1 MSKLEIW
8 KRWRS
13 HIWGWTQYVHWSLVL
28 SLQADHRNAPDATA
42 TYILGCRS
50 KASFLKSITQMCPKD
65 VLFYA
70 CIKELSSSS
79 LVCVSHSVVFDS
91 LRPLELSM
99 GFSVYGILQARIL
112 KWIAI
117 PFSRG
122 TSQPRNWN
130 LVSCMAGRFFTVWAT
145 GKSSLLCSCYLRAIP
160 DSYHQLLA
168 HPMSWLAAVGKGV
181 LHGQRRNFS
190 VSPLLHFC
198 TLLSS
203 VLHYSS
209 VEPDRLSSTVH
220 DELSMVLG
228 GQGQFFS

>member
-1 MSKLEIW
+1 MS
-8 KRWRS
+8 
-13 HIWGWTQYVHWSLVL
+13 
-28 SLQADHRNAPDATA
+28 
-42 TYILGCRS
+42 
-50 KASFLKSITQMCPKD
+50 
-65 VLFYA
+65 LF
-70 CIKELSSSS
+70 SS
-79 LVCVSHSVVFDS
+79 LFLLPYCVRVLVAQSGPTLCDLTDCS
-91 LRPLELSM
+91 PA
-99 GFSVYGILQARIL
+99 GFSVHEILQARIL

-122 TSQPRNWN
+122 TSQPRNRN

-145 GKSSLLCSCYLRAIP
+145 GKSSLSCSCYLRAIP

-168 HPMSWLAAVGKGV
+168 HPMSWVAAVGKGV

>member
-1 MSKLEIW
+1 M
-8 KRWRS
+8 R
-13 HIWGWTQYVHWSLVL
+13 
-28 SLQADHRNAPDATA
+28 
-42 TYILGCRS
+42 
-50 KASFLKSITQMCPKD
+50 
-65 VLFYA
+65 LF
-70 CIKELSSSS
+70 SS
-79 LVCVSHSVVFDS
+79 LFFLPCCVCVLVAQSCLTLCDPTGCS
-91 LRPLELSM
+91 PP
-99 GFSVYGILQARIL
+99 GFSVHGILQARIL

-122 TSQPRNWN
+122 TSQPRNRN

-145 GKSSLLCSCYLRAIP
+145 GKSSLSCSCYLKAIP
-160 DSYHQLLA
+160 GSYHQLLA
-168 HPMSWLAAVGKGV
+168 HPMSWVAAVGKGV
-181 LHGQRRNFS
+181 LHGQRRSFS

-228 GQGQFFS
+228 GAGPVLQLAHLASWFHLLGRTPSPPPSMVPEQTLWKETSGIDFAGLFQLLFSLGLGSRWLFE